1 MEIND
6 NPRPLTDWEKEPT
19 LSELQGLFNDSKT
32 AHRDQ
37 MAKIQDWRDL
47 MAAKG
52 KYAPPSVPGRS
63 SVQPKLARKQA
74 EWRYS
79 ALTEPFLSSEKL
91 FQVIPVTF
99 EDKEGAV
106 QNELVLNWQF
116 RTKIDKIKFIDDLV
130 RSVVDEGTAI
140 CRVGW
145 ETQTTKVIE
154 EVPVFEYYP
163 LEPQGPEDEEF
174 LMLLDQLY
182 QLAEFSIQNPREFNE
197 TVPEEM
203 REAVS
208 YYKET
213 GIPVRVEI
221 SGYVEEEVEK
231 TLINRPTVDVL
242 DPEDVYIDPT
252 CKGNIDNAMFVV
264 HAYETSKHELL
275 KNAANYK
282 NLDKIKWSETSVDP
296 DRADKDFGF
305 KFQDEM
311 KTKVTAYEYW
321 GYHDIHDDGIMV
333 PIVATWVGNV
343 LIRMEESPFPDGKLP
358 FVVIPYLPVKREL
371 FGEPD
376 SELLRDN
383 QIIAGAVMRGMIDL
397 LGRNANAQTGIPA
410 GFLDMVNERK
420 FRQGQDYVY
429 NPQTGIHP
437 ATAVYTHKYP
447 EIPNSA
453 LTIWELQHQEA
464 ESMSGVK
471 AFSGGISGTAYG
483 NVATAIRGALDA
495 TSKREMAILRRL
507 AKGVVEIGK
516 KIIAMNAEFLD
527 EVEVVR
533 VTNREFVEINRED
546 LKGNYDLI
554 VDISTAEV
562 DDAKA
567 QDLAFMAQTIGPIA
581 GPEAALKLVAEIA
594 SLKRMPDVAEELRN
608 FRREPSEH
616 ELMLQQLEL
625 ERAQLEI
632 EKLKSEIARNLADAK
647 QREAKGDKDNLDTF
661 EQGSGIKHQR
671 DLEKQKAQAKGN
683 QDLTITKA
691 LVQSTKPGEIPP
703 NIAAAIG
710 FNKLTELTE
719 NSTARLYPPRSTN
732 AGTGPVN
739 NDEFIGR

>member
-1 MEIND
+1 MEITD
-6 NPRPLTDWEKEPT
+6 KFSPLTDWKKEPS
-19 LSELQGLFNDSKT
+19 LSDLQALYSDSKT
-32 AHRDQ
+32 AHRDR

-52 KYAPPSVPGRS
+52 KYAPPKIAGRS
-63 SVQPKLARKQA
+63 SVQPKLVRKQA

-99 EDKEGAV
+99 EDKKGAE

-116 RTKIDKIKFIDDLV
+116 RTKIDKIKFIDDYV
-130 RSVVDEGTAI
+130 RTVVDEGTCI

-145 ETQTTKVIE
+145 EYQTTTEIE
-154 EVPVFEYYP
+154 DVPVFEYYP
-163 LEPQGPEDEEF
+163 LEPEHEQDEQF
-174 LMLLDQLY
+174 MMLLDQLN
-182 QLAEFSIQNPREFNE
+182 QLAEFSVQNPRDFNE

-203 REAVS
+203 KEAVK
-208 YYKET
+208 YYIET
-213 GIPVRVEI
+213 GIPVQVEI
-221 SGYVEEEVEK
+221 VGYTQEEVEK
-231 TLINRPTVDVL
+231 VLINRPTIDVL

-252 CKGNIDNAMFVV
+252 CKGNIDDALFVI
-264 HAYETSKHELL
+264 HAFETSKHELL
-275 KNAANYK
+275 KNAAQYK
-282 NLDKIKWSETSVDP
+282 NLDKIKWGEASVDP
-296 DRADKDFGF
+296 DRADKEFGF

-321 GYHDIHDDGIMV
+321 GYHDINDDGIMV

-358 FVVIPYLPVKREL
+358 FVAVPYLPVKREL

-376 SELLRDN
+376 GELLRDN
-383 QIIAGAVMRGMIDL
+383 QVIAGAVMRGMIDL
-397 LGRNANAQTGIPA
+397 LGRNANAQTGIPNN
-410 GFLDMVNERK
+410 FLDVVNERK
-420 FRQGQDYVY
+420 FKQGLDYTY
-429 NPQTGIHP
+429 NAQAGLHP
-437 ATAVYTHKYP
+437 REAIYTHTYP

-453 LTIWELQHQEA
+453 LTMLELQHLDA
-464 ESMSGVK
+464 ESMSGIK
-471 AFSGGISGTAYG
+471 AFSGGISGAAYG
-483 NVATAIRGALDA
+483 QVATGIRGALDA

-507 AKGVVEIGK
+507 ARGVIDIGK
-516 KIIAMNAEFLD
+516 KIIAMNSEFLS
-527 EVEVVR
+527 ETEVVR
-533 VTNREFVEINRED
+533 VTNSEFVSIKRED

-581 GPEAALKLVAEIA
+581 GPQAALQLVAEIA
-594 SLKRMPDVAEELRN
+594 KLKRMPDVAETLKN
-608 FRREPSEH
+608 FRQEPSEY
-616 ELMLQQLEL
+616 EQKMQQLEL
-625 ERAQLEI
+625 EKMELEL
-632 EKLKSEIARNLADAK
+632 EKLRSEIMKNMAEAQHKGARGEK
-647 QREAKGDKDNLDTF
+647 EALDTY

-683 QDLTITKA
+683 QDLMVTKA
-691 LVQSTKPGEIPP
+691 LAQPIKSGESPP

-719 NSTARLYPPRSTN
+719 NSTQGLNPF
-732 AGTGPVN
+732 GN
-739 NDEFIGR
+739 NSVS